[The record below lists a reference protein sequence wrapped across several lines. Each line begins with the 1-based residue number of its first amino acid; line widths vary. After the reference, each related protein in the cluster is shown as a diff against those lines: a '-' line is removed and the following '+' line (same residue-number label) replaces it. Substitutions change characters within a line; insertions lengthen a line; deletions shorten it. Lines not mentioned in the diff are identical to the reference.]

1 MASPFKKMPKNLKKE
16 NAMIDKNEIEALKE
30 LQELQK
36 QEIVDGINAKL
47 PKCLQDVSQGL
58 NFKELKKFRDLKI
71 TNLRE
76 KEDEKGEKKTLD
88 NEEVIYEVVVPL
100 LEMRNVKDSELDN
113 ISVSDLLSFYRK
125 VEALTNNPSIQE
137 EIEKKN

>member
-1 MASPFKKMPKNLKKE
+1 
-16 NAMIDKNEIEALKE
+16 MIDKNEIEALKE

-125 VEALTNNPSIQE
+125 IEALTNNPSIQE

>member
-1 MASPFKKMPKNLKKE
+1 
-16 NAMIDKNEIEALKE
+16 MIDKNEIEALKE

-76 KEDEKGEKKTLD
+76 KEDEKGEKKILD

-125 VEALTNNPSIQE
+125 IEALTNNPSIQE